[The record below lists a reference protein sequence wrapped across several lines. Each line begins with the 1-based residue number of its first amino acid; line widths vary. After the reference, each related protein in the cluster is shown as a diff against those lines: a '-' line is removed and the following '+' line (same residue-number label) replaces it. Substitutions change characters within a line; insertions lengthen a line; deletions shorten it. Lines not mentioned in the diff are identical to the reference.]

1 MQNPSAFQSQAAR
14 IDGVTCY
21 KWLQAVRLTFGC
33 FRLNLKMKL
42 QLLANIASPWQNG
55 YPQLFEA
62 SLAVV
67 SVCKMERNDWR
78 AVCDWKGNTWI
89 LGSFIENYRKLKR
102 GFPLILC

>member
-42 QLLANIASPWQNG
+42 QLLANIASP
-55 YPQLFEA
+55 
-62 SLAVV
+62 
-67 SVCKMERNDWR
+67 
-78 AVCDWKGNTWI
+78 
-89 LGSFIENYRKLKR
+89 
-102 GFPLILC
+102 